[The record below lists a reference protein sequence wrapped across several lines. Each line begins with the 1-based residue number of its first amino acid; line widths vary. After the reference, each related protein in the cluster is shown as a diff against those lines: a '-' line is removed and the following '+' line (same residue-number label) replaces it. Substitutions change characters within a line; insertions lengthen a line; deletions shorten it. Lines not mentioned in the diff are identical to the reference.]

1 MTRRW
6 QGDET
11 GEKVLGRG
19 NSMSK
24 GLRAGVVLGKEAG
37 LLERQK
43 GGQFGEEKGARQC
56 WLAGLERSL
65 NTIHTEGGQVGRP
78 EESF

>member
-19 NSMSK
+19 NSKSK
-24 GLRAGVVLGKEAG
+24 GLRAGVGLGKEAG

-43 GGQFGEEKGARQC
+43 GGQFGVRRRAPDSV
-56 WLAGLERSL
+56 GLQALKEA
-65 NTIHTEGGQVGRP
+65 
-78 EESF
+78 